1 MTDRRVALGGPV
13 NFRDLGGY
21 PTTDGRNVQWR
32 RLYRSDSLHH
42 LEAEDGPLL
51 RELGLLTAIDFR
63 ADDELERIGIG
74 RLGELDIKH
83 VHLPTV
89 DKALHTVRPPDW
101 EAPSSAAEVY
111 LLMLRSGGAA
121 YAAALRALVEPG
133 TMPAVYFC
141 MAGKDRTGVFSAVV
155 LGLLG
160 VSDDDIVADYVL
172 THDVVDVIL
181 ERGRR
186 DWEAESEDGADRW
199 PDLPEDL
206 RGAVAP
212 SMAGMIE
219 GMRDEYGD
227 WPGYTEAIG
236 VEEDV
241 VDALRAQ
248 LLDE

>member
-1 MTDRRVALGGPV
+1 MTVRRVSLAGPV

-21 PTTDGRNVQWR
+21 AAADGRTVQWQ

-42 LEAEDGPLL
+42 LESEDGPLL

-63 ADDELERIGIG
+63 AGDEVERIGIG

-101 EAPSSAAEVY
+101 EAPSSAAEIYV
-111 LLMLRSGGAA
+111 LMMQSGAAA
-121 YAAALRALVEPG
+121 YAAALRAIVEPG

-141 MAGKDRTGVFSAVV
+141 MAGKDRTGVFSAIV

-172 THDVVDVIL
+172 THDVVEVIL
-181 ERGRR
+181 DRGKQY
-186 DWEAESEDGADRW
+186 WQGSEDRW

-206 RGAVAP
+206 RGAVDTT
-212 SMAGMIE
+212 MRGMLD
-219 GMRDEYGD
+219 GMRAEFGD
-227 WPGYTEAIG
+227 WPGYAEAIG
-236 VEEDV
+236 LEPEV
-241 VDALRAQ
+241 VAALQAQ
-248 LLDE
+248 LLDG